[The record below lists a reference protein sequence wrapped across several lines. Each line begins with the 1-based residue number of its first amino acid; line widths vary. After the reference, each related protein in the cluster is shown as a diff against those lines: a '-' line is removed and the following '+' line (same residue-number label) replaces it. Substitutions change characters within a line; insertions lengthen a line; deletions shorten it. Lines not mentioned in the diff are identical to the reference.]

1 MGHHY
6 CPQRLLKNFQIPEN
20 PGYIWQHDKQRDE
33 PVCAGIKNV
42 AQQRDFYDAATEEL
56 LNIEVEVPGGNAID
70 RILAKQPL
78 TPKEQFDLVLHVG
91 VMLRRTPAHR
101 LWAKEISKKIM
112 PEALEIVR
120 EHGRALAEQ
129 AGKIRGEEWRNAW
142 LEKVE
147 LSIEKLNGQP
157 CEEAIE
163 RMNDPFPSQQIL
175 AVLLS
180 MTWRIIEKSGQQ
192 HFIISDNPAVYFR
205 AEGYGLG
212 GPETEVVMPIS
223 PTIALHGSYNTCH
236 PSFSRMTVND
246 KTVREV
252 NKRIVRD
259 ATRFVFTHERAMW
272 LSKILKREDLGLMRI
287 GWEK

>member
-1 MGHHY
+1 M
-6 CPQRLLKNFQIPEN
+6 
-20 PGYIWQHDKQRDE
+20 
-33 PVCAGIKNV
+33 
-42 AQQRDFYDAATEEL
+42 
-56 LNIEVEVPGGNAID
+56 
-70 RILAKQPL
+70 
-78 TPKEQFDLVLHVG
+78 
-91 VMLRRTPAHR
+91 
-101 LWAKEISKKIM
+101 
-112 PEALEIVR
+112 
-120 EHGRALAEQ
+120 
-129 AGKIRGEEWRNAW
+129 
-142 LEKVE
+142 
-147 LSIEKLNGQP
+147 
-157 CEEAIE
+157 
-163 RMNDPFPSQQIL
+163 
-175 AVLLS
+175 LLS
-180 MTWRIIEKSGQQ
+180 VTWRIIEKSGQQ